1 MKMQR
6 YLLYIASLAVCML
19 LVLSACGGPTPIAGG
34 VTETVTPASPT
45 TVAPSTEPPKSTG
58 SPTAHVSPSPAAT
71 ATEVNPTP
79 GATPSA
85 TSAPT
90 STETPTPVVEIK
102 AGAFTLRQVSIENN
116 SAISNTIAPYVS
128 FDGKFGAPYAGFEG
142 THGPE
147 LFKDRVFQD
156 AKGTIFVL
164 PSGSGDVSQQ
174 LAWLE
179 KYTDIANIKSG
190 AITSSEY
197 TPLGKGKV
205 VIVAPGAVFVY
216 PDNSRYESIIVPK
229 IIRQGSSGVISGKIL
244 GQLGEGN
251 KFVKRIWWNEQ
262 WQTIVASDNNTLI
275 THKYNPQN
283 NQWDMVNLFDPV
295 ARLRTQEQV
304 VTDWKKEI
312 EGNIVGFSPEEKKK
326 LLQYFDA
333 LHYVKPE
340 KTAQILKLFPWF
352 HAPFSPDNPLRFLVD
367 VQQIINN
374 KGKGIWGGAG
384 SPEVKLDLAFLPN
397 CSEETNWWTQV
408 AGLMKEA
415 MTNRWTLRYTANF
428 LKDEHYGDLAAAA
441 LDVAVQQDLLDARKE
456 NGTYVI
462 SNPQTRRELRDLM
475 NGYIYGFNQEAK
487 RNGWTPSFP

>member
-45 TVAPSTEPPKSTG
+45 TGVPSTEPPKSTG

-102 AGAFTLRQVSIENN
+102 AGAFTLQQVSIENS

-142 THGPE
+142 SHGPE

-156 AKGTIFVL
+156 ATGTIFVL
-164 PSGSGDVSQQ
+164 PSGGGDVSQQ

-179 KYTDIANIKSG
+179 KYADIANVKSG
-190 AITSSEY
+190 AIKSSEY

-216 PDNSRYESIIVPK
+216 PDGNYRTISAPRIVTDHSSQSISDKTRAEFASMSPK
-229 IIRQGSSGVISGKIL
+229 IWWSEVWGTVVVSDENDIVISHQYDETANAWKPISPL
-244 GQLGEGN
+244 EPKAQL
-251 KFVKRIWWNEQ
+251 KTPEQ
-262 WQTIVASDNNTLI
+262 IYAEWRRN
-275 THKYNPQN
+275 
-283 NQWDMVNLFDPV
+283 
-295 ARLRTQEQV
+295 
-304 VTDWKKEI
+304 I
-312 EGNIVGFSPEEKKK
+312 EAPRNIVGFTSQEKAK
-326 LLQYFDA
+326 LLRYFDSLA
-333 LHYVKPE
+333 YVKPE

-384 SPEVKLDLAFLPN
+384 SPEVMLDLAFLPN

-487 RNGWTPSFP
+487 RNGWTPNFP